1 MSQATVI
8 SLIIFAATYVF
19 MLAFQKIRPHI
30 AVGSALLFIIL
41 GTVGIIDGFS
51 YTVPEAIAQIDWN
64 VLMMIAGIMGTV
76 YFFIDS
82 QMPQRISDS
91 LMSRVSD
98 ARTAVIV
105 ISLFAGIISAFIDN
119 VATVLMVAPV
129 AISFC
134 KKLNI
139 SPVPSIICIS
149 IASNLQGAATLVGD
163 TTSILLGKAAN
174 LDFSDFF
181 WDDGRLGMFFV
192 VELGAIASTLVI
204 AWLFRKQK
212 QKISIDGRTE
222 VNDIFPSIM
231 LALTI
236 LALIAVSFI
245 PYKSNAAEGQ
255 FYKPDTT
262 NGIIC
267 MFFFIVCAVRRIIK
281 DKNFSSFNKVMKEMD
296 YYTIVLLAGL
306 FIVIGGVTKAG
317 VIDWLGTVIAKVGG
331 ENGSVFL
338 IYTIIVWFSVLVS
351 AFVDNIPYT
360 ATMLPV
366 VAVIS
371 GTLTASGSSVDPK
384 LLYYGLLVG
393 ATLGG
398 NLTPIGASAN
408 IAGIG
413 ILRKEG
419 YTVKTKEFMKHGI
432 PITLAAVVTG
442 YLMVWAIWS

>member
-1 MSQATVI
+1 
-8 SLIIFAATYVF
+8 

-30 AVGSALLFIIL
+30 AVASALIFIIL
-41 GTVGIIDGFS
+41 GSTGIIEGFS
-51 YTVPEAIAQIDWN
+51 FTPIEALAQIDWN
-64 VLMMIAGIMGTV
+64 VLMMIAGIMGIV
-76 YFFIDS
+76 YFFIES
-82 QMPQRISDS
+82 QMPQRISDA

-98 ARTAVIV
+98 VRSAVIL

-119 VATVLMVAPV
+119 VATVLMIAPV
-129 AISFC
+129 ALSFC

-181 WDDGRLGMFFV
+181 WDEGRLGMFFV

-212 QKISIDGRTE
+212 QKISMNDHTE
-222 VNDIFPSIM
+222 VKDKFPTVI
-231 LALTI
+231 LLLTI
-236 LALIAVSFI
+236 LSLIAVSFI
-245 PYKSNAAEGQ
+245 PYQSNAEAGQ
-255 FYKPDTT
+255 FYKPDAT
-262 NGIIC
+262 NGFIC
-267 MFFFIVCAVRRIIK
+267 MFFFLVCIVRQIIK
-281 DKNFSSFNKVMKEMD
+281 DKSFRSFKKVVSEID
-296 YYTIVLLAGL
+296 YYTIALLAGL

-317 VIDWLGTVIAKVGG
+317 VIDWLGSLIAKAGG
-331 ENGSVFL
+331 ENGSVF
-338 IYTIIVWFSVLVS
+338 IVYTIIVWFSVIIS

-366 VAVIS
+366 VAVIAN
-371 GTLTASGSSVDPK
+371 TLTASGSTVEPK

-419 YTVKTKEFMKHGI
+419 YEVKTKEFMKYGI
-432 PITLAAVVTG
+432 PVTLAAVITG
-442 YLMVWAIWS
+442 YLMIWALWS

>member
-1 MSQATVI
+1 MTQATII

-19 MLAFQKIRPHI
+19 MLAFQKIRPHV
-30 AVGSALLFIIL
+30 AVASALIFVIL
-41 GTVGIIDGFS
+41 GSTAVIDGFS
-51 YTVPEAIAQIDWN
+51 YTPLEAFAEIDWN
-64 VLMMIAGIMGTV
+64 VLMMMTGIMGIV
-76 YFFIDS
+76 YFFIES
-82 QMPQRISDS
+82 QMPQRISDA
-91 LMSRVSD
+91 LISRVSD
-98 ARTAVIV
+98 VRAAVIV

-119 VATVLMVAPV
+119 VATVLMVAPI
-129 AISFC
+129 ALSFC

-204 AWLFRKQK
+204 AWLFRMQK
-212 QKISIDGRTE
+212 QKISINDHTE
-222 VNDIFPSIM
+222 VKDKFPTVI
-231 LALTI
+231 LVLTI
-236 LALIAVSFI
+236 LSLIAVSFI
-245 PYKSNAAEGQ
+245 PYQSNAEAGQ
-255 FYKPDTT
+255 FYKPDAT
-262 NGIIC
+262 NGMIC
-267 MFFFIVCAVRRIIK
+267 MFFFVVCIVHQVIK
-281 DKNFSSFNKVMKEMD
+281 DKNFGSLKNVLSQID

-306 FIVIGGVTKAG
+306 FIVIGGITKAG
-317 VIDWLGTVIAKVGG
+317 VIDWLGSLIAKAGG

-338 IYTIIVWFSVLVS
+338 VYTIIVWFSVIIS

-366 VAVIS
+366 VAVIANA
-371 GTLTASGSSVDPK
+371 LTASGSTVDPK

-419 YTVKTKEFMKHGI
+419 YEVKTKEFMKYGV
-432 PITLAAVVTG
+432 PITLAAMITG
-442 YLMVWAIWS
+442 YFLVWALWS

>member
-1 MSQATVI
+1 MTQATII

-19 MLAFQKIRPHI
+19 MLAFQKIRPHV
-30 AVGSALLFIIL
+30 AVASALIFVIL
-41 GTVGIIDGFS
+41 GSTAVIDGFS
-51 YTVPEAIAQIDWN
+51 YTPLEAFAEIDWN
-64 VLMMIAGIMGTV
+64 VLMMMTGIMGIV
-76 YFFIDS
+76 YFFIES
-82 QMPQRISDS
+82 QMPQRISDA
-91 LMSRVSD
+91 LISRVSD
-98 ARTAVIV
+98 VRAAVIV

-119 VATVLMVAPV
+119 VATVLMVAPI
-129 AISFC
+129 ALSFC

-204 AWLFRKQK
+204 AWLFRMQK
-212 QKISIDGRTE
+212 QKISINDHTE
-222 VNDIFPSIM
+222 VKDKFPTVI
-231 LALTI
+231 LVLTI
-236 LALIAVSFI
+236 LSLIAVSFI
-245 PYKSNAAEGQ
+245 PYQSNAEAGQ
-255 FYKPDTT
+255 FYKPDAT
-262 NGIIC
+262 NGMIC
-267 MFFFIVCAVRRIIK
+267 MFFFVVCIVHQVIK
-281 DKNFSSFNKVMKEMD
+281 DKNFGSLKNVLSQID

-306 FIVIGGVTKAG
+306 FIVIGGITKAG
-317 VIDWLGTVIAKVGG
+317 VIDWLGSLIAKAGG

-338 IYTIIVWFSVLVS
+338 VYTIIVWFSVIIS

-366 VAVIS
+366 VAVIANA
-371 GTLTASGSSVDPK
+371 LTASGSTVDPK

-419 YTVKTKEFMKHGI
+419 YEVKTKEFMKYGV
-432 PITLAAVVTG
+432 PITLAAMITG
-442 YLMVWAIWS
+442 YFLIWALWS

>member
-1 MSQATVI
+1 MTQATII

-19 MLAFQKIRPHI
+19 MLAFQKIRPHV
-30 AVGSALLFIIL
+30 AVASALIFVIL
-41 GTVGIIDGFS
+41 GSTAVIDGFS
-51 YTVPEAIAQIDWN
+51 YTPLEAFAEIDWN
-64 VLMMIAGIMGTV
+64 VLMMMTGIMGIV
-76 YFFIDS
+76 YFFIES
-82 QMPQRISDS
+82 QMPQRISDA
-91 LMSRVSD
+91 LISRVSD
-98 ARTAVIV
+98 VRAAVIV

-129 AISFC
+129 ALSFC

-204 AWLFRKQK
+204 AWLFRNQK
-212 QKISIDGRTE
+212 QKISINDHTE
-222 VNDIFPSIM
+222 VKDKFPTVI
-231 LALTI
+231 LVLTI
-236 LALIAVSFI
+236 LSLIAVSFI
-245 PYKSNAAEGQ
+245 PYQSNAEAGQ
-255 FYKPDTT
+255 FYKPDAT
-262 NGIIC
+262 NGMIC
-267 MFFFIVCAVRRIIK
+267 MFFFVVCIVHQVIK
-281 DKNFSSFNKVMKEMD
+281 DKNFGSLKNVLSQID

-306 FIVIGGVTKAG
+306 FIVIGGITKAG
-317 VIDWLGTVIAKVGG
+317 VIDWLGSLIAKAGG

-338 IYTIIVWFSVLVS
+338 VYTIIVWFSVIIS

-366 VAVIS
+366 VAVIANA
-371 GTLTASGSSVDPK
+371 LTASGSTVDPK

-419 YTVKTKEFMKHGI
+419 YEVKTKEFMKYGV
-432 PITLAAVVTG
+432 PITLAAVITG
-442 YLMVWAIWS
+442 YFLVWALWS

>member
-1 MSQATVI
+1 MTQATII

-19 MLAFQKIRPHI
+19 MLAFQKIRPHV
-30 AVGSALLFIIL
+30 AVASALIFVIL
-41 GTVGIIDGFS
+41 GSTAVIDGFS
-51 YTVPEAIAQIDWN
+51 YTPLEAFAEIDWN
-64 VLMMIAGIMGTV
+64 VLMMMTGIMGIV
-76 YFFIDS
+76 YFFIES
-82 QMPQRISDS
+82 QMPQRISDA
-91 LMSRVSD
+91 LISRVSD
-98 ARTAVIV
+98 VRAAVIV

-129 AISFC
+129 ALSFF

-204 AWLFRKQK
+204 AWLFRNQK
-212 QKISIDGRTE
+212 QKISINDHTE
-222 VNDIFPSIM
+222 VKDKFPTVI
-231 LALTI
+231 LVLTI
-236 LALIAVSFI
+236 LSLIAVSFI
-245 PYKSNAAEGQ
+245 PYQSNAEAGQ
-255 FYKPDTT
+255 FYKPDAT
-262 NGIIC
+262 NGMIC
-267 MFFFIVCAVRRIIK
+267 MFFFVVCIVHQVIK
-281 DKNFSSFNKVMKEMD
+281 DKNFGSLKNVLSQID

-306 FIVIGGVTKAG
+306 FIVIGGITKAG
-317 VIDWLGTVIAKVGG
+317 VIDWLGSLIAKAGG

-338 IYTIIVWFSVLVS
+338 VYTIIVWFSVIIS

-366 VAVIS
+366 VAVIANA
-371 GTLTASGSSVDPK
+371 LTASGSTVDPK

-419 YTVKTKEFMKHGI
+419 YEVKTKEFMKYGV
-432 PITLAAVVTG
+432 PITLAAVITG
-442 YLMVWAIWS
+442 YFLVWALWS